1 MGRGYCKRLESE
13 KRKQKYL
20 GVVDDGGREN
30 WGKHLKLPFPGRY
43 KNLGQWKH
51 PEINE
56 GDTS

>member
-1 MGRGYCKRLESE
+1 LESE
-13 KRKQKYL
+13 KRKQDYL